1 MNIRESLTDENI
13 PISKASIM
21 KNLQKVA
28 KLAPVTEAPKPK
40 ASKSLTETIMEN
52 INASPEEVINNPLN
66 MGSNSNPHT
75 ASKGKPVV
83 VDKPINKPINNP
95 NKDRAH
101 VFQKPLKE
109 FFKSRLNSALSE
121 NSRDVARETA
131 MFGKPGGGRGQR
143 RGDVSNIVG
152 PATDPYGR
160 AQARANLK
168 SIMSGKGPS
177 RPNDPSNR
185 RFMKNI

>member
-1 MNIRESLTDENI
+1 MNIRESLTDGNM

-52 INASPEEVINNPLN
+52 INASPAEVKKKPLN
-66 MGSNSNPHT
+66 MGI
-75 ASKGKPVV
+75 GKSDP
-83 VDKPINKPINNP
+83 NKDRPAMGIGKSNP
-95 NKDRAH
+95 NKDTA
-101 VFQKPLKE
+101 PLKE

-121 NSRDVARETA
+121 NSRDVTRQTA
-131 MFGKPGGGRGQR
+131 MLGKPWGGRGQR

-152 PATDPYGR
+152 PAAGRADPYGR
-160 AQARANLK
+160 AEARANMER
-168 SIMSGKGPS
+168 IMSGKGPS

>member
-52 INASPEEVINNPLN
+52 INASPKEVINKPLN
-66 MGSNSNPHT
+66 MGINSNPNT
-75 ASKGKPVV
+75 ASKGKPAVV
-83 VDKPINKPINNP
+83 VDKPINKPIKSNGT
-95 NKDRAH
+95 
-101 VFQKPLKE
+101 PLKE

-121 NSRDVARETA
+121 NSRDVARATA
-131 MFGKPGGGRGQR
+131 MLGKPGGGRGQR

-168 SIMSGKGPS
+168 SIMSGKGSS

>member
-1 MNIRESLTDENI
+1 MNIRESLTDGNM

-52 INASPEEVINNPLN
+52 INASPAEVITNPLN
-66 MGSNSNPHT
+66 MGI
-75 ASKGKPVV
+75 GKS
-83 VDKPINKPINNP
+83 NP
-95 NKDRAH
+95 NKAGAAL
-101 VFQKPLKE
+101 VKKPLNTGIKSNPNKNEAPLKE

-121 NSRDVARETA
+121 NSRDVTREIA
-131 MFGKPGGGRGQR
+131 MFGKPWGGRGQL

-152 PATDPYGR
+152 PSADPYGR
-160 AQARANLK
+160 AEARRNMEG
-168 SIMSGKGPS
+168 IRSGKGPS

-185 RFMKNI
+185 RFMKTI

>member
-1 MNIRESLTDENI
+1 MNIRESLTDGNM
-13 PISKASIM
+13 PISKASIL

-52 INASPEEVINNPLN
+52 MNASPAEVKANPLN
-66 MGSNSNPHT
+66 MGIKS
-75 ASKGKPVV
+75 
-83 VDKPINKPINNP
+83 NP
-95 NKDRAH
+95 NKDKAAEIVKPLKDKAH
-101 VFQKPLKE
+101 VVEKPLKE

-121 NSRDVARETA
+121 NSRNVARETA
-131 MFGKPGGGRGQR
+131 MLGKPGGGRGQR
-143 RGDVSNIVG
+143 RGDVSNIVV
-152 PATDPYGR
+152 PAAGAADPYGR
-160 AQARANLK
+160 AQARANMK
-168 SIMSGKGPS
+168 GIMSGNGPS

>member
-1 MNIRESLTDENI
+1 MNIRESLTDGNM

-52 INASPEEVINNPLN
+52 INASPAEVKTKPLN
-66 MGSNSNPHT
+66 MDINSNPIKDT
-75 ASKGKPVV
+75 AVVKKPLKTGINSNPSK
-83 VDKPINKPINNP
+83 DE
-95 NKDRAH
+95 AA
-101 VFQKPLKE
+101 PLKE

-131 MFGKPGGGRGQR
+131 MLGKRGGRGQR
-143 RGDVSNIVG
+143 HGDVSNIVG
-152 PATDPYGR
+152 PAAGAADPYGR
-160 AQARANLK
+160 AQARANMEG
-168 SIMSGKGPS
+168 IMSGKGPS

-185 RFMKNI
+185 RFMKTI

>member
-1 MNIRESLTDENI
+1 MNIRESLTDGNI

-52 INASPEEVINNPLN
+52 MNASPKEVINKPLN
-66 MGSNSNPHT
+66 MGINNNPN
-75 ASKGKPVV
+75 K
-83 VDKPINKPINNP
+83 DKAAMGIKSNP

-101 VFQKPLKE
+101 VFEKPLKE

-152 PATDPYGR
+152 PAAGAADPYGR

-168 SIMSGKGPS
+168 SIMSGNGPS

>member
-1 MNIRESLTDENI
+1 MNIRESLTDGNM

-52 INASPEEVINNPLN
+52 INASPAEVKTTPLN
-66 MGSNSNPHT
+66 MGINSNP
-75 ASKGKPVV
+75 SK
-83 VDKPINKPINNP
+83 DE
-95 NKDRAH
+95 AA
-101 VFQKPLKE
+101 PLKE

-121 NSRDVARETA
+121 NSRNVARETA
-131 MFGKPGGGRGQR
+131 MLGKPGGGRGHR
-143 RGDVSNIVG
+143 HGDVSYIVG
-152 PATDPYGR
+152 PAAGAADPYGR
-160 AQARANLK
+160 AAARANMK
-168 SIMSGKGPS
+168 GIMSGKGPS

-185 RFMKNI
+185 RFMKTI